1 MDAYQKHRNRGESM
15 RDGMLGALAD
25 SFRPIVMIT
34 LAADLGMWPLA
45 IGTGLGSELR
55 TGIGIASAGGI
66 LVSALL
72 TLLII
77 PLAYL
82 LIAPKDKKD
91 PEGEKSTEKTESS
104 PEQNDAV

>member
-1 MDAYQKHRNRGESM
+1 MLIGIVVNNAVLLMDAYQKHRNRGESM

-66 LVSALL
+66 AISSLLALFVVPLIFLVGKSFRR
-72 TLLII
+72 
-77 PLAYL
+77 
-82 LIAPKDKKD
+82 KKEEL
-91 PEGEKSTEKTESS
+91 P
-104 PEQNDAV
+104 QA

>member
-1 MDAYQKHRNRGESM
+1 M
-15 RDGMLGALAD
+15 REGMLGALAD

-45 IGTGLGSELR
+45 VGTGLGSELR

-72 TLLII
+72 TLLVI
-77 PLAYL
+77 PLLYL
-82 LIAPKDKKD
+82 LIAPKDQKD
-91 PEGEKSTEKTESS
+91 HEGGKSSENAELS
-104 PEQNDAV
+104 PVENNAS